1 VALSIPPAPEG
12 FTRLLMKS
20 KFGAG
25 RDFRVLDPTTDE
37 QLFFVDGKIGTRPKA
52 EVQAADGTV
61 LYRVRGKML
70 GIPKR
75 MDVTDADGNQYAH
88 IHAQAFKFVKD
99 KIDVTL
105 ESGEDWLLEG
115 DVIEKNYAVNDSS
128 GRHVIQ
134 ITQKWIQVR
143 DQYVIDIAE
152 DVEPAA
158 ALALVWAIDRWVERD

>member
-1 VALSIPPAPEG
+1 VALSIPPAPAG

-25 RDFRVLDPTTDE
+25 RDFRVLDPQTEE
-37 QLFFVDGKIGTRPKA
+37 QLFFVDGKMGTRPKA

-61 LYRVRGKML
+61 LYRVRGKLL

-75 MDVTDADGNQYAH
+75 MDVTDAEGKQYAH
-88 IHAQAFKFVKD
+88 LHAQPFKFVKD

-105 ESGEDWLLEG
+105 ESGEEWLLEG
-115 DVIEKNYAVNDSS
+115 DVIEKNYAVNDNN

-134 ITQKWIQVR
+134 ITQKWIQIR
-143 DQYVIDIAE
+143 DQYVIDIAD

>member
-1 VALSIPPAPEG
+1 MAVSIPPAPPG
-12 FTRLLMKS
+12 FARFVMKS

-25 RDFRVLDPTTDE
+25 RDFRVFDPQTEE
-37 QLFFVDGKIGTRPKA
+37 QLFLVDGKVGTRPKA
-52 EVQAADGTV
+52 DVQAADGTV
-61 LYRVRGKML
+61 LYQVRGKL
-70 GIPKR
+70 FGIPKR
-75 MDVTDADGNQYAH
+75 MDVTDMHGNQYAH
-88 IHAQAFKFVKD
+88 LHAQAFKFVKD

-105 ESGEDWLLEG
+105 ASGEQWLLEG
-115 DVIEKNYAVNDSS
+115 DVIEKNYTVNDST

-143 DQYVIDIAE
+143 DQYVVDIAD

>member
-1 VALSIPPAPEG
+1 MALSIPPAPPG
-12 FTRLLMKS
+12 YTRLLMKS

-25 RDFRVLDPTTDE
+25 RDFRVLDPQTEE
-37 QLFFVDGKIGTRPKA
+37 QLFLVDGKIGTRPKA
-52 EVQAADGTV
+52 EIQAPDGTV
-61 LYRVRGKML
+61 LYRVRGKLL

-88 IHAQAFKFVKD
+88 LHAQAFKFVRD

-105 ESGEDWLLEG
+105 ASGEEWLLQG
-115 DVIEKNYAVNDSS
+115 DIIEKNYAVNDRN

-134 ITQKWIQVR
+134 ITQKWIQIR
-143 DQYVIDIAE
+143 DQYVIDIAN

>member
-1 VALSIPPAPEG
+1 MAVSIPPAPPG
-12 FTRLLMKS
+12 YTRLLMKS

-25 RDFRVLDPTTDE
+25 RDFRVLDPRTEE
-37 QLFFVDGKIGTRPKA
+37 QVFFVDGKIGTRPKA
-52 EVQAADGTV
+52 DVQSGDGTV
-61 LYRVRGKML
+61 LYRVRGRLL

-88 IHAQAFKFVKD
+88 LHAQAFKFIKD

-105 ESGEDWLLEG
+105 ASGEEWLLEG
-115 DVIEKNYAVNDSS
+115 DVIEKNYAVNDSN

-134 ITQKWIQVR
+134 ISQKWVQIR

-152 DVEPAA
+152 GVEPAA

>member
-1 VALSIPPAPEG
+1 MALSIPPAPQG
-12 FTRLLMKS
+12 FTRLVMKS

-25 RDFRVLDPTTDE
+25 RDFRVLDPSTE
-37 QLFFVDGKIGTRPKA
+37 QEVFHVDGKIGTRPKA
-52 EVQAADGTV
+52 DIQGPDGTV
-61 LYRVRGKML
+61 LYQVRGKLL

-75 MDVTDADGNQYAH
+75 MDVTRADGTQFAH
-88 IHAQAFKFVKD
+88 LHAQAFKFVKD

-105 ESGEDWLLEG
+105 ASGEEWLLVG
-115 DVIEKNYAVNDSS
+115 NVIEKDYAVNDRN

-134 ITQKWIQVR
+134 ITQKWIQIR

>member
-1 VALSIPPAPEG
+1 MAVSIPPAPPG
-12 FTRLLMKS
+12 FTRLVMKS

-25 RDFRVLDPTTDE
+25 RDFRVLDPQTEE
-37 QLFFVDGKIGTRPKA
+37 QLFLVDGKIGTRPKA
-52 EVQAADGTV
+52 DVQDADGTV
-61 LYRVRGKML
+61 RYQVRGKL
-70 GIPKR
+70 FGIPKR
-75 MDVTDADGNQYAH
+75 MDVTDAHGNQYAH
-88 IHAQAFKFVKD
+88 LHAQAFKFVKD

-105 ESGEDWLLEG
+105 ASGEQWLLEG
-115 DVIEKNYAVNDSS
+115 DIMEKNYTVTDTT

-134 ITQKWIQVR
+134 ITQKWIQIR